1 MLKILLLLIFIM
13 LELCSIELVVIGD
26 KNFSENNLTIQQ
38 IRAIFLDK
46 KHFIKEEKILVMNHK
61 ANHPLRQCFEKEI
74 LKKTKRSLERYWQK
88 AYYLGKRPP
97 KIISS
102 TNMLF
107 LYLDTVHPAIGYSDL
122 NATFDR
128 EVKILY
134 RVECE

>member
-1 MLKILLLLIFIM
+1 M

-26 KNFSENNLTIQQ
+26 KNFPKNSLTKQE

-46 KHFIKEEKILVMNHK
+46 KRFIGEEKILVMNHR
-61 ANHPLRQCFEKEI
+61 ANHPLRQCFEKKI
-74 LKKTKRSLERYWQK
+74 LRKTKRSLERYWQK

-107 LYLDTVHPAIGYSDL
+107 LYLDSVHPAIGYSDL
-122 NATFDR
+122 NSTFD
-128 EVKILY
+128 KNLTILY
-134 RVECE
+134 QVECE